1 MKLLLL
7 VRVYSLLSETQAFNL
22 KWNRFCNTSGQIG
35 RNIPLDL
42 RLEHLNNLLKAC
54 LKAVGANLHEN
65 SAKRVAASLS
75 GIELI
80 MQSVDEDRKF
90 KRLSKTRGGKDPNE
104 AVYQITNDLVNGD
117 VFSKH
122 PGREAYT
129 GFEQFDQN
137 IITKLDYREFY
148 HWIKEH
154 LKLWAGIYKRQ

>member
-1 MKLLLL
+1 MTILLL
-7 VRVYSLLSETQAFNL
+7 VRVYSLFSETQAFNL
-22 KWNRFCNTSGQIG
+22 KWNRFCNTSGK
-35 RNIPLDL
+35 
-42 RLEHLNNLLKAC
+42 KAC

-65 SAKRVAASLS
+65 SAKRVAVSLS

-80 MQSVDEDRKF
+80 MQSVDEDCKF
-90 KRLSKTRGGKDPNE
+90 KPLSKTRGGKDPNE

-122 PGREAYT
+122 PGREGYT
-129 GFEQFDQN
+129 GFEQFDKN

-148 HWIKEH
+148 QWIKEH